1 MVLLALDLHGG
12 CTLLDELSEG
22 CEVSI
27 YVYSKKLV
35 AKPKVKKFRKKMKVL
50 KNANLYLDTWMF

>member
-1 MVLLALDLHGG
+1 MIIYSWSKNGLACPGLRGG

-35 AKPKVKKFRKKMKVL
+35 PKREKIQKKNEGAQKC
-50 KNANLYLDTWMF
+50 